1 MAAVRD
7 DFSGRK
13 DRKTSK
19 NLRQEYTN
27 LINKDRALIEARR
40 WIEVRLNPGFKLFGF
55 LVNSFLQF
63 WSSFNILFL
72 LQRITFTPFKYSDLR
87 ESLFDGVLLCE

>member
-7 DFSGRK
+7 DFSGQK

-27 LINKDRALIEARR
+27 LINKDQALIEARR
-40 WIEVRLNPGFKLFGF
+40 WIEVRLKPGL
-55 LVNSFLQF
+55 
-63 WSSFNILFL
+63 
-72 LQRITFTPFKYSDLR
+72 
-87 ESLFDGVLLCE
+87 